1 MFYLRVKI
9 DGEWMYYD
17 YKAFPNS
24 QRDTRWLLNLSQV
37 GEVLQKVYW
46 RGGVTFQ
53 EARIEKYE

>member
-17 YKAFPNS
+17 YNAFPNS
-24 QRDTRWLLNLSQV
+24 QRDTRWLLKLSEV
-37 GEVLQKVYW
+37 GDVLQKLY
-46 RGGVTFQ
+46 GTAGVTFQ